1 MIEHPI
7 KRLNGKDAAL
17 IRTLIMRYGFD
28 GLVHELFMIS
38 TSYAQQKLT
47 WKPIA
52 SRLKAA
58 CYFIRRAEG
67 KAPPL
72 RSQS

>member
-1 MIEHPI
+1 MTSHPI
-7 KRLNGKDAAL
+7 KRLSGKDAAL
-17 IRTLIMRYGFD
+17 IRTLLVRYGWD
-28 GLVHELFMIS
+28 GVIHELFTIA
-38 TSYAQQKLT
+38 TSYASHRPI
-47 WKPIA
+47 WAPIA
-52 SRLKAA
+52 SRLKSA